1 MPIARRAQLP
11 RSHRV
16 GEQLGLGP
24 PSLLAAIFFSYSCS
38 AWFNPSQVIQWNAKR
53 LNHILYFL
61 VPTLLSDSFI
71 LACRLQPLSEK
82 MSEENQSKSDSK
94 VRIGHS
100 LNEAEMNH
108 VTSRRESALECLK
121 KHGIQ
126 CSLDKLPNIAL
137 LASGGAERAMMGLLG
152 SLVALFQD
160 DLLDCMLYLVG
171 LSGSTWCM
179 ASLYKEP
186 NWSNK
191 LETMKDDFAQRPE
204 GGHIRFEDKIS
215 KLKKYYRQKDTFSLT
230 DIWAVLVVSEIVNEI
245 DESTFTSQRS
255 RHSKDPYPI
264 YTVID
269 MQSRFDKL
277 EAEKF
282 VEITPHETGY
292 SITGAF
298 VDTSCFGSHFD
309 QGVKTQDQ
317 PEMDML
323 FLQGLCGS
331 GLADLEK
338 ILEELLPLIK
348 KLMLHEL
355 DVIGDHSSS
364 EIKQTDVHSLS
375 DPHVDEAGE
384 VLLTLVELNLLVLR
398 KEDPSSHIQI
408 LNNLLSE
415 KLDKE
420 QKEKL
425 IIMSKEVN
433 KKNIKEYTL
442 YICSLHSCWNLTCC
456 EIWTVIVKCIE
467 LVTHWIWGTT
477 YNFLCNMTAE
487 EVSPSILKE
496 EKRHYV
502 DAGIDNNSPFLPLL
516 RKERHIDVIL
526 SLDFSETDPFK
537 SLIKT
542 VDMCKDLHID
552 FPEVPNDLDDERDD
566 PKDFYV
572 FEGPNAPTVIHIPLF
587 NKTNCGDKEIGKW
600 RKTYKTFQPPY
611 DSKMIY
617 DLLEKAEINIKNNKE
632 KLLTEIQKVIKRKT
646 S

>member
-1 MPIARRAQLP
+1 MSGGK
-11 RSHRV
+11 RSKCDC
-16 GEQLGLGP
+16 E
-24 PSLLAAIFFSYSCS
+24 
-38 AWFNPSQVIQWNAKR
+38 
-53 LNHILYFL
+53 
-61 VPTLLSDSFI
+61 
-71 LACRLQPLSEK
+71 
-82 MSEENQSKSDSK
+82 

-100 LNEAEMNH
+100 LNEAEKNH

-121 KHGIQ
+121 KHGIH

-137 LASGGAERAMMGLLG
+137 LASGGGERAMVGLLG
-152 SLVALFQD
+152 SLVALSKN
-160 DLLDCMLYLVG
+160 DLLDCMLYLAG
-171 LSGSTWCM
+171 ISGSTWCM

-186 NWSNK
+186 NWSSN
-191 LETMKDDFAQRPE
+191 LEAVKDDFVQILLQPAVS
-204 GGHIRFEDKIS
+204 FK
-215 KLKKYYRQKDTFSLT
+215 KKLLTLKKYYRQKDNFSLT
-230 DIWAVLVVSEIVNEI
+230 DIWAVLVLSKIVKKGVRRQTLDFLEGGLATARLNLPFFILGGSGRLLKLWIQHYLRMETLVDRHLVELDHYSLRGNTESAVSSAASACLQSVPI
-245 DESTFTSQRS
+245 SQLACSCNLLDCRALISQLAGRCQLAYRARS
-255 RHSKDPYPI
+255 QLDPL
-264 YTVID
+264 
-269 MQSRFDKL
+269 RGFFD
-277 EAEKF
+277 EKF

-292 SITGAF
+292 SIPGAF

-309 QGVKTQDQ
+309 QGVKIKDQ

-331 GLADLEK
+331 FLADLEK

-348 KLMLHEL
+348 MLMLHEL
-355 DVIGDHSSS
+355 DMIGGIASS
-364 EIKQTDVHSLS
+364 EIKQTDIHSFS

-408 LNNLLSE
+408 LNNLLSAYE
-415 KLDKE
+415 
-420 QKEKL
+420 
-425 IIMSKEVN
+425 N
-433 KKNIKEYTL
+433 P
-442 YICSLHSCWNLTCC
+442 SLNVGN

-467 LVTHWIWGTT
+467 LVTRWIWGTT
-477 YNFLCNMTAE
+477 YNFLYNMAAE

-502 DAGIDNNSPFLPLL
+502 DAGIDNNSPFLPVL
-516 RKERHIDVIL
+516 RKERHIDIIL

-587 NKTNCGDKEIGKW
+587 NKTNCGDKEEIGKW
-600 RKTYKTFQPPY
+600 RKTYKTFQLPY
-611 DSKMIY
+611 DKKMID
-617 DLLEKAEINIKNNKE
+617 DLLEKAGMNIKDNKE
-632 KLLTEIQKVIKRKT
+632 NLLTEIQKVIKRKT

>member
-1 MPIARRAQLP
+1 ML
-11 RSHRV
+11 
-16 GEQLGLGP
+16 
-24 PSLLAAIFFSYSCS
+24 SLKSFS
-38 AWFNPSQVIQWNAKR
+38 
-53 LNHILYFL
+53 L
-61 VPTLLSDSFI
+61 V
-71 LACRLQPLSEK
+71 CRLQFLTAE
-82 MSEENQSKSDSK
+82 MSGGKRRKCDCE

-100 LNEAEMNH
+100 LNEAEKNH

-121 KHGIQ
+121 KHGIH

-137 LASGGAERAMMGLLG
+137 LASGGGERAMVGLLG
-152 SLVALFQD
+152 SLVALSKN
-160 DLLDCMLYLVG
+160 DLLDCMLYLAG
-171 LSGSTWCM
+171 ISGSTWCM
-179 ASLYKEP
+179 ASIYKEP
-186 NWSNK
+186 NWSSN
-191 LETMKDDFAQRPE
+191 LEAVKDDFVQRLLQP
-204 GGHIRFEDKIS
+204 DIS
-215 KLKKYYRQKDTFSLT
+215 FKKKLVTLKKYYRQKDNFSLT
-230 DIWAVLVVSEIVNEI
+230 DIWAVLVLSKIVKKI
-245 DESTFTSQRS
+245 DESTLTSQRS

-269 MQSRFDKL
+269 MQSRFDQL

-292 SITGAF
+292 SIPGAF

-309 QGVKTQDQ
+309 QGVKIKDQ
-317 PEMDML
+317 PEIDML

-331 GLADLEK
+331 FLADLEK
-338 ILEELLPLIK
+338 VLEELLPLIK
-348 KLMLHEL
+348 
-355 DVIGDHSSS
+355 
-364 EIKQTDVHSLS
+364 
-375 DPHVDEAGE
+375 
-384 VLLTLVELNLLVLR
+384 R
-398 KEDPSSHIQI
+398 
-408 LNNLLSE
+408 

-420 QKEKL
+420 KNEKL
-425 IIMSKEVN
+425 IIMSKEMN
-433 KKNIKEYTL
+433 KKDIKEYTL
-442 YICSLHSCWNLTCC
+442 YIYSLHSYWNLTCS

-467 LVTHWIWGTT
+467 LVTHWMWGTT
-477 YNFLCNMTAE
+477 YNFLYNMAAE

-502 DAGIDNNSPFLPLL
+502 DAGIDINSPFLPVL
-516 RKERHIDVIL
+516 RKERHIDIIL

-587 NKTNCGDKEIGKW
+587 NKMNCGDKEEIGKW
-600 RKTYKTFQPPY
+600 RKTYKTFQLPY

-617 DLLEKAEINIKNNKE
+617 DLLEKAGMNIKDNKE

>member
-1 MPIARRAQLP
+1 M
-11 RSHRV
+11 
-16 GEQLGLGP
+16 
-24 PSLLAAIFFSYSCS
+24 
-38 AWFNPSQVIQWNAKR
+38 W
-53 LNHILYFL
+53 YFL
-61 VPTLLSDSFI
+61 
-71 LACRLQPLSEK
+71 
-82 MSEENQSKSDSK
+82 
-94 VRIGHS
+94 HS
-100 LNEAEMNH
+100 L
-108 VTSRRESALECLK
+108 
-121 KHGIQ
+121 Q
-126 CSLDKLPNIAL
+126 DKLPNIAL
-137 LASGGAERAMMGLLG
+137 LASGGGERAMAGLLG
-152 SLVALFQD
+152 SLVALSKS
-160 DLLDCMLYLVG
+160 DLLDCMLYLAG
-171 LSGSTWCM
+171 ISGSTWCM
-179 ASLYKEP
+179 ASIYKEP
-186 NWSNK
+186 NWSCN
-191 LETMKDDFAQRPE
+191 LEAVKDDFVQRLLQSDVS
-204 GGHIRFEDKIS
+204 FK
-215 KLKKYYRQKDTFSLT
+215 KKLLTLKKYYRQKDNFSLT
-230 DIWAVLVVSEIVNEI
+230 DIWAVLVLSKIVKKI
-245 DESTFTSQRS
+245 DESTLTSQRS

-292 SITGAF
+292 SIPGAF
-298 VDTSCFGSHFD
+298 VDTSCFGNHFD
-309 QGVKTQDQ
+309 QGVKIKDQ

-331 GLADLEK
+331 FLADLEK

-348 KLMLHEL
+348 MLMLHEL

-364 EIKQTDVHSLS
+364 EIKQTDIHSLS

-408 LNNLLSE
+408 LNDLLSG

-420 QKEKL
+420 KNEKL
-425 IIMSKEVN
+425 IIMSKEMN
-433 KKNIKEYTL
+433 KKDIKEYTL
-442 YICSLHSCWNLTCC
+442 HICSLHSYWNLTCS

-467 LVTHWIWGTT
+467 LVTHWMWGTT
-477 YNFLCNMTAE
+477 YNFLYNMAAE

-502 DAGIDNNSPFLPLL
+502 DAGIDINSPFLPVL
-516 RKERHIDVIL
+516 RKERHIDIIL

-542 VDMCKDLHID
+542 VDMCKGLHID

-587 NKTNCGDKEIGKW
+587 NKTNCGDKEEIGKW
-600 RKTYKTFQPPY
+600 RKTYKTFQLPY
-611 DSKMIY
+611 DKKMID
-617 DLLEKAEINIKNNKE
+617 DLLEKAGMNIKDNKE